1 MSLAIIVL
9 TYNEELHLE
18 RCLRSLKEVDAEVY
32 VVDSYSTDRTEEIA
46 KKYNANFLQNPWTS
60 HAGQLNWAIENCQIH
75 SEWVMRVD
83 ADEYL
88 SGELINNINNT
99 LDNINPKYSGIR
111 VKRLM
116 YFMDKPLRKGG
127 MYPIWHLKL
136 WRRGYAYCE
145 QKWMDERMVLS
156 SGDVTQLKGDLID
169 HNLNNLTWWTTKHN
183 GYATREAID
192 ILDKLYGFTGNV
204 DMQGKLLGTSE
215 ERRRWLKQRYLKIPL
230 FIRPFLFFTI
240 RYFLQLG
247 FLEGK
252 RGFVWSVLQCFWY
265 RYLVDAKIEEVLRK
279 AGKDRE
285 SLVNY
290 FLVNYN
296 LDVTKLS

>member
-9 TYNEELHLE
+9 THNEELHLE
-18 RCLRSLKEVDAEVY
+18 RCLKSLIDVSAEVF
-32 VVDSYSTDRTEEIA
+32 VVDSYSSDKTEDIA
-46 KKYNANFLQNPWTS
+46 KKYNAHFVQNAWTS
-60 HAGQLNWAIENCQIH
+60 HAGQLNWAIENCPIQ
-75 SEWVMRVD
+75 SDWVMRVD
-83 ADEYL
+83 ADEFL
-88 SGELINNINNT
+88 SKELSNSISRD
-99 LDNINPKYSGIR
+99 LDKISAKYSGIR

-136 WRRGYAYCE
+136 WRRGHAYCE

-156 SGDVTQLKGDLID
+156 SGDVTQLNGDLID

-215 ERRRWLKQRYLKIPL
+215 ERRRWLKQRYLKMPL
-230 FIRPFLFFTI
+230 FIRPFLFFFI

-252 RGFVWSVLQCFWY
+252 RGFVWSILQCFWY
-265 RYLVDAKIEEVLRK
+265 RYLVDAKIEEVRRK
-279 AGKDRE
+279 AGNSKEDIIQFFQAE
-285 SLVNY
+285 YGIN
-290 FLVNYN
+290 
-296 LDVTKLS
+296 VTKI